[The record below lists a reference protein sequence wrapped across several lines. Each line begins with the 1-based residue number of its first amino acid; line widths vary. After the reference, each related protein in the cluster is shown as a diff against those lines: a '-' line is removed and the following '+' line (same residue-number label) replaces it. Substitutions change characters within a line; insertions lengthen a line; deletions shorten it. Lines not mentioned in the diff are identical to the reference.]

1 MKKILVIICALFQCI
16 SLNASILKSVD
27 TDKECTL
34 YRVPNETSPALSDEI
49 IISDKD
55 AYGFSFSDMDI
66 DFKNKIVTIVPVIN
80 IVLGLNRPLIAK
92 RAFISNKNSDFK
104 FLINQLNRKLLV
116 FEKICINES
125 NEIIYAKQFEATPTE
140 LNK

>member
-1 MKKILVIICALFQCI
+1 MKKRLVIICALFQCI

-27 TDKECTL
+27 TEKECTL

-66 DFKNKIVTIVPVIN
+66 DFKNNIVTIVPVIN

-92 RAFISNKNSDFK
+92 RAFISNKNPDFK

-140 LNK
+140 LKK